1 MSFIARYIY
10 TYEECVFLTEAEE
23 QNDSDRTKNT
33 DNKKNNNRTSE

>member
-10 TYEECVFLTEAEE
+10 TYEELVFVTETEE
-23 QNDSDRTKNT
+23 QWPDKNT